1 MIIALEGKS
10 RVKKMGRV
18 AGWGCYC
25 KEGGT
30 AEKVTLQQI
39 LEGGACRYL
48 RVSTTC
54 RQVQGGRGS

>member
-1 MIIALEGKS
+1 MHEEKYTGSLKVIIDLEGKS

-30 AEKVTLQQI
+30 AEKVTL
-39 LEGGACRYL
+39 
-48 RVSTTC
+48 
-54 RQVQGGRGS
+54 